1 MCGLALCISKR
12 KKHTGQ
18 RVLDLYKKQEHRG
31 KQGFGILSIKNG
43 KLLPVFRAKY
53 EFAAKAHLVK
63 DNADIILFHHRF
75 PTSTKN
81 VLGATHPI
89 FVSHPELEYDYY
101 IQHNGVI
108 NNHHTLKIEHNKL
121 GYVYTTEFKEVTFAE
136 YKDGTREEMD
146 TKIAVFNDSESLAI
160 EIARWLEDKKES
172 IGARGAAAFQGI
184 AMYKGTDKVHS
195 LFFGKNK
202 GRDLCVQDTSKWYI
216 ISSETGDDIED
227 MKLWRM
233 NIETEEWTEQPLV
246 MDEAAPPAV
255 IPPVNNVYGFGAR
268 SRQDE
273 IDWGDSFRTGGR
285 DWPSDPAIKGNIEKY
300 EHLMNAYYTTI
311 ERDETGVPPSEFY
324 QVSVGATKLWVPMK
338 FQAATMPRV
347 MFSEAY
353 KDTIKYKFSQVD
365 HKTMSRLEDLA
376 MDYAEKQNEYEDIE
390 KSVSLTIQEDESY
403 KAILEGIELKLLE
416 IEESISALNVDQEI
430 VDEVLDTAQSL
441 VGYEKSIPSPYAFI
455 D

>member
-31 KQGFGILSIKNG
+31 KQGFGILSIKDG
-43 KLLPVFRAKY
+43 KLLPVFRCKY
-53 EFAAKAHLVK
+53 EFAAKAQLVK

-89 FVSHPELEYDYY
+89 FVSHDELEFDYY

-121 GYVYTTEFKEVTFAE
+121 GYVYTTEFKEQTFAV
-136 YKDGTREEMD
+136 YNDGTREEMD
-146 TKIAVFNDSESLAI
+146 TKVSVFNDSESLAI

-172 IGARGAAAFQGI
+172 IGARGAAAFMGV

-216 ISSETGDDIED
+216 ISSETGDDLED

-233 NIETEEWTEQPLV
+233 SIETNEWTEQDLV
-246 MDEAAPPAV
+246 MDEAAPVAV
-255 IPPVNNVYGFGAR
+255 SMPSNVYGYGAHN
-268 SRQDE
+268 RQPD
-273 IDWGDSFRTGGR
+273 IDWGDSFRRGPD
-285 DWPSDPAIKGNIEKY
+285 DWPEASSIKGNIEKY
-300 EHLMNAYYTTI
+300 ENLMNAYYTTQ
-311 ERDETGVPPSEFY
+311 ERDETGVPPAEFY
-324 QVSVGATKLWVPMK
+324 PVNVASVTLWVPMK
-338 FQAATMPRV
+338 YQSSTIPRV

-353 KDTIKYKFSQVD
+353 KKTLKYKFAQVD
-365 HKTMSRLEDLA
+365 VKTRSRLEDLA
-376 MDYAEKQNEYEDIE
+376 MEYAEKQNEYEEIE
-390 KSVSLTIQEDESY
+390 KSVTNTIQEDESY

-416 IEESISALNVDQEI
+416 IEESISALDVDQEI
-430 VDEVLDTAQSL
+430 VDEVLDTAQSII
-441 VGYEKSIPSPYAFI
+441 GYEKSIPSPYAFI